1 MASENTQTVSGFIPD
16 PCQQEVIE
24 AQGGFHLVLAPPGCG
39 KTQILTERIRY
50 AHDSEGVEYKDMLC
64 LTFTNRAARGMIE
77 RITQNIAD
85 DDVRDVFVGNVHR
98 FCSKFLFAEG
108 LVAAE
113 SSVIDED
120 DAVSILAR
128 YLGEDEYLVQSNYN
142 RRRSYSEIFHLESMM
157 HQISHGHPKELR
169 VHPECINLTDIAAMR
184 RICTVMGKPFD
195 AAAMTDIYNN
205 VEQYRDLTQSD
216 TCDYGDR
223 QAIFKLLQKMTLA
236 QQYRKYKR
244 ANRLLDFQ
252 DLLMMTYDALVAD
265 TERKLYKR
273 YPWIQVDEV
282 QDINPLQMAIIK
294 MLTSRPFRTVMFLGD
309 EQQAIFSFMGAKLDT
324 LSAIKS
330 KPACQLH
337 HLSVNHRSPRYL
349 LDIFNTYAAEVLRID
364 SALLPDAGKSN
375 DEVLMGNELKIL
387 CSEDY
392 DQEVRDCVQFA
403 DTLNRTFPQS
413 TTAFVVNANRDAE
426 DISQELTRCGIG
438 HFKVSGTDLFSQPD
452 VKLLLAH
459 LGVLN
464 NEFSF
469 MSWARLMKGVRV
481 YESNAAARKFVRDL
495 FDRAILPSDL
505 LRDDDST
512 YLMRFVD
519 SYTNDTIVVFDT
531 ETTGLNVF
539 EDDILQIAA
548 VKMRNGEMVKG
559 SEFTVYIET
568 EREIP
573 AMLGDIVNP
582 IVEERKH
589 HDLLTHEEALRQ
601 FMAYAD
607 GCTLLGHNADYDY
620 NILDFNLRRYTP
632 ELSLHDSHPEYLDSL
647 RLVRLL
653 HPELREHKLKY
664 LLEVLHLEG
673 SNSHLADDD
682 VNATRSVVVHC
693 YALSKDRVGQ
703 QHDFLNDS
711 RVRQRVETLR
721 RNYKQIYVSALE
733 RMYSR
738 DESADGAEALAVVAD
753 DEKLVKPALV
763 AELNR
768 FYDYLLSE
776 GMVQEIDGLRF
787 VMDYLSG
794 EMIDP
799 SREPS
804 LYEQLS
810 NHTMEI
816 STLKEA
822 DLCGSS
828 NMKERIFVTTIHKA
842 KGLEFDNVIIFDA
855 VDGRM
860 PNYYSRNNPR
870 QLAEDARKFYV
881 ALSRAKHRLYVSQ
894 CITRL
899 DYQNVPHDVHLTPFM
914 KPIAKYFKEERFAA
928 EKK

>member
-85 DDVRDVFVGNVHR
+85 DDVSDVFVGNVHR

-128 YLGEDEYLVQSNYN
+128 YLGEDEYMVLSNYN

-169 VHPECINLTDIAAMR
+169 VHPDCINPTDIAAMR

-223 QAIFKLLQKMTLA
+223 QAIFKLLQKMSLA
-236 QQYRKYKR
+236 QQYRRYKR

-252 DLLMMTYDALVAD
+252 DLLMMTYDALAAD
-265 TERKLYKR
+265 REHKLYKR

-282 QDINPLQMAIIK
+282 QDINQLQMAIIK
-294 MLTSRPFRTVMFLGD
+294 MLTARPFRTVMFLGD

-330 KPACQLH
+330 KSACQLH

-364 SALLPDAGKSN
+364 STLLPDAGKSSG
-375 DEVLMGNELKIL
+375 EVLMGNELKIL

-392 DQEVRDCVQFA
+392 AQEVRDCVQFA

-426 DISQELTRCGIG
+426 DISQELTRYGIG

-548 VKMRNGEMVKG
+548 VKMRNGEVVKG

-632 ELSLHDSHPEYLDSL
+632 DINLHDSHPEYLDSL

-653 HPELREHKLKY
+653 HPELKEHKLKY

-693 YALSKDRVGQ
+693 YECSKDRIEHQ
-703 QHDFLNDS
+703 RDFLNDS
-711 RVRQRVETLR
+711 RVRQRIETLR
-721 RNYKQIYVSALE
+721 RNYKQMYVSALE

-763 AELNR
+763 VELNR

-899 DYQNVPHDVHLTPFM
+899 DYQNVPHDLHLTPFM

>member
-1 MASENTQTVSGFIPD
+1 
-16 PCQQEVIE
+16 
-24 AQGGFHLVLAPPGCG
+24 
-39 KTQILTERIRY
+39 
-50 AHDSEGVEYKDMLC
+50 
-64 LTFTNRAARGMIE
+64 
-77 RITQNIAD
+77 
-85 DDVRDVFVGNVHR
+85 
-98 FCSKFLFAEG
+98 
-108 LVAAE
+108 
-113 SSVIDED
+113 
-120 DAVSILAR
+120 
-128 YLGEDEYLVQSNYN
+128 
-142 RRRSYSEIFHLESMM
+142 
-157 HQISHGHPKELR
+157 
-169 VHPECINLTDIAAMR
+169 
-184 RICTVMGKPFD
+184 
-195 AAAMTDIYNN
+195 
-205 VEQYRDLTQSD
+205 
-216 TCDYGDR
+216 
-223 QAIFKLLQKMTLA
+223 
-236 QQYRKYKR
+236 
-244 ANRLLDFQ
+244 
-252 DLLMMTYDALVAD
+252 
-265 TERKLYKR
+265 
-273 YPWIQVDEV
+273 
-282 QDINPLQMAIIK
+282 
-294 MLTSRPFRTVMFLGD
+294 
-309 EQQAIFSFMGAKLDT
+309 
-324 LSAIKS
+324 
-330 KPACQLH
+330 
-337 HLSVNHRSPRYL
+337 
-349 LDIFNTYAAEVLRID
+349 
-364 SALLPDAGKSN
+364 
-375 DEVLMGNELKIL
+375 
-387 CSEDY
+387 
-392 DQEVRDCVQFA
+392 
-403 DTLNRTFPQS
+403 
-413 TTAFVVNANRDAE
+413 
-426 DISQELTRCGIG
+426 
-438 HFKVSGTDLFSQPD
+438 
-452 VKLLLAH
+452 
-459 LGVLN
+459 
-464 NEFSF
+464 

-505 LRDDDST
+505 LRNDDST

-519 SYTNDTIVVFDT
+519 SYANDTIVVFDT

-548 VKMRNGEMVKG
+548 VKMRNGEVVKG

-632 ELSLHDSHPEYLDSL
+632 DLNLHHSHTEYLDSL

-653 HPELREHKLKY
+653 HPELKEHKLKY

-693 YALSKDRVGQ
+693 YKLSEDRVEQ

-721 RNYKQIYVSALE
+721 RNYKQMYVSALG
-733 RMYSR
+733 RMYIQS
-738 DESADGAEALAVVAD
+738 DE
-753 DEKLVKPALV
+753 VKPALV
-763 AELNR
+763 MELIR

-776 GMVQEIDGLRF
+776 GMIQEIDGLRF
-787 VMDYLSG
+787 VESYLSG
-794 EMIDP
+794 DMIDV
-799 SREPS
+799 SSEPS
-804 LYEQLS
+804 LYEQLC

-822 DLCGSS
+822 DLCGSD

-860 PNYYSRNNPR
+860 PNYYSRNNSR

-894 CITRL
+894 SITRL
-899 DYQNVPHDVHLTPFM
+899 DYHNVPQDVHLTPFM
-914 KPIAKYFKEERFAA
+914 KPIMKYFKEERFAA